1 MQYSVFVLTTL
12 SSPQPPLEG
21 PSGHRPRSTMREVAA
36 LAGVSLKTVSRVVNR
51 EPGVSAALVI
61 RVERAAAQLDFR
73 PNLTAANL
81 RRSGQ
86 RTATIGLVFEDV
98 SNPFFASILRGV
110 EEVAAQRGVAVFAA
124 SLDEDQSQEQ
134 QIVEVFSSRRVDG
147 LILAPTA
154 VEQGYLAN
162 EMRSGLAMAFV
173 DRAPRG
179 VEGDVIVTNNRAAT
193 RNAVQQLIELGHQRI
208 AFIGGVSALPTAEDR
223 YNGYLDAMM
232 AAAARVPGDYVV
244 RDIRTMAQAEKSVT
258 ELLTGAQP
266 PTALFTAQNLISMGA
281 VRALRALSVEKSTA
295 QIGFDDFEL
304 ADVLNPGVTVVAQ
317 DPRRIGRL
325 AAEALFARLADPTR
339 QPATTVVPSAVITR
353 GSGEIPPPP

>member
-1 MQYSVFVLTTL
+1 
-12 SSPQPPLEG
+12 
-21 PSGHRPRSTMREVAA
+21 MREVAA

-51 EPGVSAALVI
+51 EPGVSAELVI

-134 QIVEVFSSRRVDG
+134 QIVEAFSSRRVDG

-193 RNAVQQLIELGHQRI
+193 RDAVQQLIEFGHQRI

-232 AAAARVPGDYVV
+232 AAPARVPGDYVV

-258 ELLTGAQP
+258 ELLTSAQP

-339 QPATTVVPSAVITR
+339 QPFTTVVPSAVISR

>member
-1 MQYSVFVLTTL
+1 MTTL
-12 SSPQPPLEG
+12 SSPSSPAQG
-21 PSGHRPRSTMREVAA
+21 PSGHRPRPTMREVAA
-36 LAGVSLKTVSRVVNR
+36 LAGVSLKTVSRVINR

-86 RTATIGLVFEDV
+86 RTATIGLVLEDV

-110 EEVAAQRGVAVFAA
+110 EEVAVQRGVAVFAA
-124 SLDEDQSQEQ
+124 SLDEDQNQEQ
-134 QIVEVFSSRRVDG
+134 QIVEAFSSRRVDG

-154 VEQGYLAN
+154 LEQGYLAN
-162 EMRSGLAMAFV
+162 EMRSGLVMAFV

-179 VEGDVIVTNNRAAT
+179 VEGDVVVTDNRAAT
-193 RNAVQQLIELGHQRI
+193 QNAVQQLIAHGHRRI
-208 AFIGGVSALPTAEDR
+208 AFVGGVSALPTAEDR
-223 YNGYLDAMM
+223 YDGFLDAMM
-232 AAAARVPGDYVV
+232 AAQVKVPANYVV
-244 RDIRTMAQAEKSVT
+244 RDIRTVEQAEISIT
-258 ELLTGAQP
+258 GLLQGAQP

-281 VRALRALSVEKSTA
+281 VRALRALGLEKEVA

-304 ADVLNPGVTVVAQ
+304 ADVLNPGVSVVAQ

-325 AAEALFARLADPTR
+325 AAEALFARLADAAR
-339 QPATTVVPSAVITR
+339 QATTTVVPSELITR
-353 GSGEIPPPP
+353 GSGEIRPPLQH